1 MRILRV
7 DSAVTGQDSVSRE
20 LTEAIVAHF
29 TGKHADAEV
38 TSLDLAAHP
47 IPHQDA
53 ISVGALRVPA
63 PEQTDAMKAAG
74 PQELVVL
81 HQFMESDIVVIGA
94 PMYNYSI
101 PSQLKAWL
109 DRLAVPGMAFTYS
122 EKGPQGLAGGR
133 RVIVASS
140 QGGAYEAD
148 DASEHQESLLR
159 TFFALIGIDTVEI
172 VRADKVAFGPE
183 VRQASIA
190 QAKAAI
196 SQL

>member
-1 MRILRV
+1 MKILRV
-7 DSAVTGQDSVSRE
+7 DSAVTGPDSVSRE
-20 LTEAIVAHF
+20 LTEAMVAHF
-29 TGKHADAEV
+29 IEKHADADV

-47 IPHQDA
+47 VPHQDA
-53 ISVGALRVPA
+53 VSVGALRVQDS
-63 PEQTDAMKAAG
+63 EQTDAMKAVA
-74 PQELVVL
+74 PQELAIL
-81 HQFMESDIVVIGA
+81 HQFMEADIVVIGA

-140 QGGAYEAD
+140 QGGAYEAGD
-148 DASEHQESLLR
+148 TSEHQESLLK

-183 VRQASIA
+183 ARQASIA
-190 QAKAAI
+190 QAKATI
-196 SQL
+196 RQL

>member
-1 MRILRV
+1 MKILRV
-7 DSAVTGQDSVSRE
+7 DSAVTGEESVSRE
-20 LTEAIVAHF
+20 LTEAVVAHF
-29 TGKHADAEV
+29 TAKHVGAHV
-38 TSLDLAAHP
+38 SSLDLASDP
-47 IPHQDA
+47 IPHQDE
-53 ISVGALRVPA
+53 ISVGALRVPVEA
-63 PEQTDAMKAAG
+63 QTDAMKTIV
-74 PQELVVL
+74 PQELAIL
-81 HQFMESDIVVIGA
+81 RQFMESDIVVVGA

-109 DRLAVPGMAFTYS
+109 DRLAVPGIAFTYG
-122 EKGPQGLAGGR
+122 ETGPQGLAGGR

-140 QGGAYEAD
+140 QGGTYGAE

-159 TFFALIGIDTVEI
+159 TFFALIGIDNIEI

-183 VRQASIA
+183 ARQASIA